1 MITCPK
7 CSKDNQDH
15 YKFCLGCGAELPH
28 DAAPRPF
35 SPRTPPHGLRAAQPG
50 TSALAG
56 TVASP
61 PGAQAG
67 GRAPSTAAQAAARPT
82 TARIETPMPAGAYT
96 APPVAS
102 PTGPT
107 SPAPGGAAPAAP
119 PPPVQSPAAPPIA
132 VQAPSPP
139 APAAPPPGT
148 HPSSPPAEAAQGAP
162 AAAPGTVP
170 CPQCNHINQVSNVFC
185 GACGFRLAASAE
197 RLFAQGSGAPV
208 QAAPGAITLTALR
221 ADGSEAGT
229 YALPVGGGP
238 VGRETGGIFAG
249 DSYLSPVHA
258 SFRPSGPARAT
269 VKDEKSLNGVYRKL
283 GRDVPTELKPGD
295 IFRIGQEIIRYEA
308 LTSLPPSPDG
318 VARLGAPSKGYVG
331 RIALVIGREETGNA
345 FPIPESGIQLGRERG
360 DVLFPEDGYVSGLH
374 CRLTWDGSR
383 LFLTDLGSSNGTFLR
398 ITDGEFRSGDVLLM
412 GQQLFRIAV

>member
-7 CSKDNQDH
+7 CTKENQDH

-35 SPRTPPHGLRAAQPG
+35 SPRTPPHGLRAVQAG

-61 PGAQAG
+61 PGTGPTG
-67 GRAPSTAAQAAARPT
+67 GRVASTAGQAAVRSG
-82 TARIETPMPAGAYT
+82 TARVDTPMPGGGYAQQAI
-96 APPVAS
+96 PS

-107 SPAPGGAAPAAP
+107 APAPPVPAPVAAPA
-119 PPPVQSPAAPPIA
+119 PPVAATPAVSAPGALSPAVSPAAVP
-132 VQAPSPP
+132 V
-139 APAAPPPGT
+139 
-148 HPSSPPAEAAQGAP
+148 AQGA
-162 AAAPGTVP
+162 AGTAQVPGSVP
-170 CPQCNHINQVSNVFC
+170 CPQCSHVNLVSNVFC

-197 RLFAQGSGAPV
+197 RLFAQAAPPV
-208 QAAPGAITLTALR
+208 QPAPGGITLTALR

-229 YALPVGGGP
+229 YALPVGGGS

-258 SFRPSGPARAT
+258 TFRPSGPARAT
-269 VKDEKSLNGVYRKL
+269 VKDERSLNGVYRKL
-283 GRDVPTELKPGD
+283 ARDVQTELRPGD

-308 LTSLPPSPDG
+308 LTQQPPSPDG
-318 VARLGAPSKGYVG
+318 VARLGAPAKGYVG

-374 CRLTWDGSR
+374 CRLSWDGTN

-398 ITDGEFRSGDVLLM
+398 ISDGEFRSGDVLLM
-412 GQQLFRIAV
+412 GQQLFRLAV